1 MKQIFKF
8 IIITIIE
15 KLKNIISKLEFL
27 IDCIEYI
34 INSNKYLSKIK
45 EYILQE
51 PIPEMRKSMFYV
63 TATIILVINKFD
75 LLEKIKLDF
84 ESVMYKTGYNEKQ
97 TTILIILIYFL
108 SPILVNIIFD
118 IIFKIFN
125 IKKPEPYL
133 RDL

>member
-1 MKQIFKF
+1 MKQIFKL

-75 LLEKIKLDF
+75 LLEKIKVDF
-84 ESVMYKTGYNEKQ
+84 ESVMLKTGYNEKQ